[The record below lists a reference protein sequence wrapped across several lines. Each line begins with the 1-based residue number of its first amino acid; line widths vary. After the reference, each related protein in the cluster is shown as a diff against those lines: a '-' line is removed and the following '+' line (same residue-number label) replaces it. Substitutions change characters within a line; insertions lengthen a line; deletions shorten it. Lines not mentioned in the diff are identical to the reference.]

1 MDPETPRKFATT
13 PGTRDVLPPEST
25 RLLDVQAEIRD
36 RFKLFGFREVVT
48 PALKYSE
55 VIEEHGLRD
64 AAYKLF
70 DRDNQMLLLRPEMTT
85 PIARL
90 VAQRLAGSPEPH
102 KLSYVLPAYRR
113 TSVGRGQSAELY
125 QAGVEVVG
133 SASAREDSATI
144 ALLVDVLESL
154 GLSAPSDF
162 AVVLGQSAFYS
173 GYLRRVAPDAA
184 TTVTAA
190 LAGKDLVAVEAIA
203 RDLPAAAAAGVRG
216 IPRLVGPAT
225 DGSLVEE
232 AGRFAVG
239 EEAGAALENLREILR
254 HLGAHGA
261 LDAVILDLGLI
272 GRHEYYTGVVYEAY
286 AAGLGFTIANGGR
299 YDNLLKRFGKA
310 MPATGF
316 AIYLERLLSVL
327 PAEEPSPLLVLVG
340 GDLDGIEAA
349 AALRENG
356 VPVLHLSE
364 DLAPEAAAEY
374 ARSVDAAWISY
385 PAKAGV
391 KLAAVDPPGEFVFM
405 DARAVAESALRGA
418 GLPAGVVRENGRKL
432 VYRQGDMEFIVS
444 RPSDVPVFVEYGAAD
459 VGIVGKD
466 VLEEQGPNVVELRDL
481 GTGACRMILAA
492 PEAGAEEVRRA
503 IRHAEVVRV
512 ATKFPNTARRYF
524 ERMGRQAEVI
534 ELHGSIEL
542 APLVGLAD
550 CIVDLT

>member
-1 MDPETPRKFATT
+1 MHRETPRKFATT

-25 RLLDVQAEIRD
+25 RLLEVQAEIRD

-48 PALKYSE
+48 PALEYSE

-64 AAYKLF
+64 ASYKLF
-70 DRDNQMLLLRPEMTT
+70 DQDNQMVLLRPEMTT

-90 VAQRLAGSPEPH
+90 VAQRLANDPPPH

-113 TSVGRGQSAELY
+113 ASVGRGQSAELY

-190 LAGKDLVAVEAIA
+190 LAGKDLVAVDAIA

-299 YDNLLKRFGKA
+299 YDNLLKRFGKEL
-310 MPATGF
+310 PATGF

-405 DARAVAESALRGA
+405 DARAVAEA
-418 GLPAGVVRENGRKL
+418 
-432 VYRQGDMEFIVS
+432 
-444 RPSDVPVFVEYGAAD
+444 
-459 VGIVGKD
+459 
-466 VLEEQGPNVVELRDL
+466 VL
-481 GTGACRMILAA
+481 A
-492 PEAGAEEVRRA
+492 
-503 IRHAEVVRV
+503 
-512 ATKFPNTARRYF
+512 
-524 ERMGRQAEVI
+524 
-534 ELHGSIEL
+534 
-542 APLVGLAD
+542 
-550 CIVDLT
+550 